1 MTIENGPQEN
11 ESFYWVYEGRSNR
24 PLQLFFYATD
34 WTDYTNQQKS
44 DWLTFATRGH
54 IVLSTILPLGDDM
67 IEWTVVKKYVPE
79 SNLEAGAARQIH
91 IPGSTNW
98 FATANRMP

>member
-1 MTIENGPQEN
+1 MTIENGHQED
-11 ESFYWVYEGRSNR
+11 ERFYWIYEGRSNR

-34 WTDYTNQQKS
+34 WTDYTDQQKS

-98 FATANRMP
+98 FSTANRLP